1 MRTEDAVKALV
12 LVARAREDSRGMTEE
27 SFKSQI
33 CSPLLAKAAWVKS
46 MRSMFGKAIDTP
58 ATWP

>member
-27 SFKSQI
+27 SFKSQPFV
-33 CSPLLAKAAWVKS
+33 SEGGLGEVD
-46 MRSMFGKAIDTP
+46 AINVRESN
-58 ATWP
+58 